1 MSLHRHTMTSILKRN
16 TGMFRPPGSLY
27 ANYIG
32 GSD

>member
-1 MSLHRHTMTSILKRN
+1 MSLHRHTMTSVLKRN
-16 TGMFRPPGSLY
+16 TKMSRPPGSLY